1 MGEARQEPG
10 KVGCGALG
18 CYDQGADGCL
28 WAEQRCEALD
38 TEDMVQA
45 TSMGMTVWWPQCDA
59 GEEGV
64 GGGRGQ

>member
-1 MGEARQEPG
+1 MGPLDATIKGQM
-10 KVGCGALG
+10 VVCGQSSAVRL
-18 CYDQGADGCL
+18 L
-28 WAEQRCEALD
+28 IQR
-38 TEDMVQA
+38 DMVQA